1 MRVYEFAR
9 KIGATCA
16 SVMKMAEEAE
26 VEVYS
31 PLSEID
37 EGDAETLN
45 QRFLREGPETVKA
58 VAEAVSARRAAKR
71 ARAAAMQAEKD
82 KAQAAALLM
91 TPNWVLIC
99 LPTRGA

>member
-16 SVMKMAEEAE
+16 SVMRMAEEAE

-37 EGDAETLN
+37 DSDAESLN
-45 QRFLREGPETVKA
+45 QRFLREGPSAMK
-58 VAEAVSARRAAKR
+58 AEAALRRSHC
-71 ARAAAMQAEKD
+71 
-82 KAQAAALLM
+82 M
-91 TPNWVLIC
+91 TEL
-99 LPTRGA
+99 RF